1 MKLTDEE
8 LGIDSADEIFV
19 TATSFTIYP
28 VARFNERELGK
39 PIPGPITQQLLSAFS
54 KLVGFD
60 IVQRVIS
67 YVQAKAKATR

>member
-1 MKLTDEE
+1 
-8 LGIDSADEIFV
+8 
-19 TATSFTIYP
+19 
-28 VARFNERELGK
+28 VARFNEWELAK
-39 PIPGPITQQLLSAFS
+39 PIPGSITQQLLSAFS